1 MKSYSIFDLP
11 CVRPLGRYH
20 QPSARSAGALPLFWA
35 GSGLELCFTGS
46 ELHLLLEAD
55 FSSAEPWIA
64 AELNG
69 APVLRMPLNQG
80 VQDVCVFRGM
90 TPGVPKHVRVFKET
104 QPVSDDPAHR
114 LWVRK
119 VSGDAGEFLPLP
131 APACRLEFV
140 GDSLTS
146 GEGVIGARKEE
157 DWVPALFSASRTWA
171 KQCAD
176 LMRAD
181 FRLISQSGWGV
192 RSGWDND
199 PGHTLPGIYER
210 ICGPALGEENQKM
223 GAQQDNGFALWQ
235 PDAILINLGTN
246 DAGAMNNPAW
256 QGPVGQRFQQKND
269 PDGLAAFAD
278 AAVDFL
284 KMLRQHNPAAK
295 LVWAYGMADAPLQSC
310 LEGAVERFC
319 RETGEQSAYYLPLP
333 GVTEDTMG
341 SRQHPGPLCHAAAA
355 RTAAQFLK
363 QLPDDAGDCR
373 DPVSAADCL

>member
-1 MKSYSIFDLP
+1 
-11 CVRPLGRYH
+11 
-20 QPSARSAGALPLFWA
+20 
-35 GSGLELCFTGS
+35 
-46 ELHLLLEAD
+46 
-55 FSSAEPWIA
+55 
-64 AELNG
+64 
-69 APVLRMPLNQG
+69 
-80 VQDVCVFRGM
+80 M
-90 TPGVPKHVRVFKET
+90 TR
-104 QPVSDDPAHR
+104 
-114 LWVRK
+114 
-119 VSGDAGEFLPLP
+119 DAGEFLPLP

-157 DWVPALFSASRTWA
+157 DWVPALFSASQTWA

-223 GAQQDNGFALWQ
+223 GAQQDTDFALWQ

-256 QGPVGQRFQQKND
+256 QGPMGQRFQQKND
-269 PDGLAAFAD
+269 AGGLAAFAD

-319 RETGEQSAYYLPLP
+319 RETGLPPREHWAYW
-333 GVTEDTMG
+333 
-341 SRQHPGPLCHAAAA
+341 SRYIWVNRCMDAPKPVYDALLALVADKDYFVLTTNVDHC
-355 RTAAQFLK
+355 FL
-363 QLPDDAGDCR
+363 A
-373 DPVSAADCL
+373 